1 MRTVKVLAAGALV
14 ALALAA
20 CSSGKGGGAA
30 SGNGSDAAANSAE
43 LRIQLDKQ
51 LGEHAILGVTLLQD
65 MINRQPAAA
74 PEAALLIGKN
84 TDELGAS
91 VAAAYGAK
99 AGDQFKQL
107 WKNQV
112 GILVRYTVARGAGD
126 QAGAAKAKQD
136 LTAYQSQFATFM
148 AGVAPKLPKQV
159 VASDAK
165 QRLAGMVAAIDATA
179 THSQQQAANQFAAV
193 YEHMFSSGATLAAA
207 TGAAPAASASKAND
221 LRSTI
226 DMQLGKQAAL
236 TTLVLDKAVTGAPDA
251 KAYGAVLGKNTQALT
266 QSIGSVYGRPA
277 GSKFKSLWNAHLSA
291 LLNYTAGKASHNQ
304 AKVQAAQQ
312 ELKGFSDNL
321 AGFFAGANPNLS
333 KSELAGLLTTQVNQ
347 VVGAVDASLAK
358 NPIVATNSLT
368 GAYEQSFAIGDKL
381 ADGIAKQF
389 PDKFAP
395 AN

>member
-1 MRTVKVLAAGALV
+1 MGAIIGSRPRLSVFFAGRDYREARMRTVKVLAAGALV

-30 SGNGSDAAANSAE
+30 SGNGSDAAANS
-43 LRIQLDKQ
+43 
-51 LGEHAILGVTLLQD
+51 
-65 MINRQPAAA
+65 
-74 PEAALLIGKN
+74 
-84 TDELGAS
+84 
-91 VAAAYGAK
+91 AK

-165 QRLAGMVAAIDATA
+165 QRLAGMVAAVDATA

-207 TGAAPAASASKAND
+207 TGAAPSASKATA

-226 DMQLGKQAAL
+226 DMQLGEQAAL

-277 GSKFKSLWNAHLSA
+277 GSKIKSLW
-291 LLNYTAGKASHNQ
+291 
-304 AKVQAAQQ
+304 
-312 ELKGFSDNL
+312 
-321 AGFFAGANPNLS
+321 
-333 KSELAGLLTTQVNQ
+333 
-347 VVGAVDASLAK
+347 
-358 NPIVATNSLT
+358 
-368 GAYEQSFAIGDKL
+368 
-381 ADGIAKQF
+381 
-389 PDKFAP
+389 
-395 AN
+395 